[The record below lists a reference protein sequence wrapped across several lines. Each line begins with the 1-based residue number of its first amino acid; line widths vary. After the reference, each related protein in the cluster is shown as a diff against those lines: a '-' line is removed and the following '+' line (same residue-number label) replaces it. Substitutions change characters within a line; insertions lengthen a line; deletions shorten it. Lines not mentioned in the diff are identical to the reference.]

1 MRKLLVLLLVAAVV
15 LFAAKGTLLELKPA
29 ANGQSEYRVVKT
41 PLNLHSN
48 RFGSKAIG
56 DANYVIQ
63 YDVENWAYYCP
74 RPAEDTFAVRFVPPA
89 KCSLVAFTWI
99 GYNTTTG
106 AVGQPVGVFAKMY
119 NPAVDYSTYPG
130 ACEYDGTELS
140 PMGSLLFSTT
150 STAPANLVWD
160 TVDIDPPVEVW
171 DSTFFCGY
179 SGVNVLDTVAT
190 LCENLPYTGNP
201 MDVHT
206 YQFNEDGAGGAG
218 GWFAYY
224 YTDCNLPGTY
234 MNAGIRAYVKAYENV
249 APNVVAEDLPNSY
262 DTGDRTV
269 SIYGYDF
276 GPDSS
281 AVVVMEL
288 YYQVNSGGWSML
300 SSNTPVTGTIG
311 DGIWEIDIPG
321 VGVGD
326 VVEYYV
332 VGKDWIDAADTAGIF
347 TYEIKTGNS
356 GNFLYVVYDDDPAD
370 VLPEFYL
377 STCDV
382 WDVGAE
388 GNYPDSSVIGFYNTV
403 IWRDWG
409 CLGLGPGANYGIGGY
424 GVRHSDS
431 TAIKDLLDAG
441 GNFWLSDE
449 DMGYGLGICPG
460 YGQQGVPMGHWVRD
474 YLGIH
479 GMFDDGPLSGAPV
492 TVFGDVMDPVI
503 GDMFAGIG
511 FQTAGMVYLQPESP
525 WIGNFDS
532 LDATATTNMFAA
544 GGEVVSYR
552 FEGGAV
558 HSGKV
563 FGDFYPFDYIY
574 NPADTTQL
582 DQTAVDSL
590 VEDVLVW
597 FGWSRSGISDESIHP
612 ENVVRLLPIGLVSN
626 EALIRFSLPK
636 KMVVSLDI
644 YDNTGRLID
653 NLVSGELNGGLHT
666 VRWDAKVANGVYFYN
681 LKAGSSSLTDKMVVI
696 R

>member
-1 MRKLLVLLLVAAVV
+1 VATVV
-15 LFAAKGTLLELKPA
+15 LFAAKGTLLELKPIG
-29 ANGQSEYRVVKT
+29 NGQSEYRVVKT
-41 PLNLHSN
+41 PLNLQSY
-48 RFGSKAIG
+48 RFGSKDIG

-63 YDVENWAYYCP
+63 YDAENWAYYCP

-106 AVGQPVGVFAKMY
+106 AEGQPVDVFVKMH
-119 NPAVDYSTYPG
+119 NNAADYSTYPG
-130 ACEYDGTELS
+130 NCEYDGTEPS
-140 PMGSLLFSTT
+140 PMKGLLWSGQT
-150 STAPANLVWD
+150 SAPGNMVWD
-160 TVDIDPPVEVW
+160 TVNIDPPVDVM
-171 DSTFFCGY
+171 DSVFFCGY

-190 LCENLPYTGNP
+190 LCENPAYTGNP
-201 MDVHT
+201 LDVHT

-224 YTDCNLPGTY
+224 YTTCGLPGTY

-249 APNVVAEDLPNSY
+249 PPNVVAENLPNSY

-281 AVVVMEL
+281 AVVIMEL
-288 YYQVNSGGWSML
+288 FYQVNGGGWSMV
-300 SSNTPVTGTIG
+300 SSNTPVTGAIN

-332 VGKDWIDAADTAGIF
+332 VGKDWVNAVDTSGIF
-347 TYEIKTGNS
+347 TYEIKAGES
-356 GNFLYVVYDDDPAD
+356 GDFLYVINDDDPAD
-370 VLPEFYL
+370 ILPEYWL
-377 STCDV
+377 DECDV

-388 GNYPDSSVIGFYNTV
+388 GNYPDASVIGFYNTV

-424 GVRHSDS
+424 GVLHSDS

-449 DMGYGLGICPG
+449 DMGYGLGICPN
-460 YGQQGVPMGHWVRD
+460 YGQQGVPATSWVRG
-474 YLGIH
+474 YLGIK
-479 GMFDDGPLSGAPV
+479 GMFDDGPLAGGPV
-492 TVFGDVMDPVI
+492 TVLGDPMDPVI

-511 FQTAGMVYLQPESP
+511 FQAAGQVYIQPGQP

-532 LDATATTNMFAA
+532 LDATAIPNMFAT

-563 FGDFYPFDYIY
+563 FGDFYPFDYIR
-574 NPADTTQL
+574 NPADTTQF

-597 FGWSRSGISDESIHP
+597 FGWSRQGISDESIQP
-612 ENVVRLLPIGLVSN
+612 ENVVRLLPMGLVSN

-666 VRWDAKVANGVYFYN
+666 IRWAAKVANGVYFYN
-681 LKAGSSSLTDKMVVI
+681 LKAGGSSLSDKMVVI